1 MKGFRIAI
9 NILLVLDLLLWIAC
23 IILIPTALFPAMTA
37 SLGEGAESSQD
48 FGEALGGAIGAGFMA
63 LFMLMI
69 CFVLMVMSTIAALT
83 IIPVI
88 IVYNVSK
95 YPKLGVGIVVLILVS
110 VPAGILMLIQR
121 SKYLNMQNS
130 QVLD

>member
-9 NILLVLDLLLWIAC
+9 NILLAINLLISIAC
-23 IILIPTALFPAMTA
+23 IILIPTVLFPAMTA
-37 SLGEGAESSQD
+37 SLSEGAESSQD

-69 CFVLMVMSTIAALT
+69 CFVLMAISIVAALT
-83 IIPVI
+83 IIPFI

-95 YPKLGVGIVVLILVS
+95 YPKLGVGIVVLIFISL
-110 VPAGILMLIQR
+110 PAGILMLIQR
-121 SKYLNMQNS
+121 SKYLNQ
-130 QVLD
+130 QPAETAE